1 VAADSGPDDFLLV
14 GRVARTHGNRG
25 QVIVNPETDFAD
37 ERFRIGEVVFV
48 GPENRSVPR
57 RITAVRFHQ
66 GRPIIGLDG
75 IDSMNDAEAL
85 ANAELWVSASTLP
98 PLPPATFYRHDLVGC
113 EVRDT
118 GDDFLGRVTDVQGPL
133 ERSYLVVESARG
145 EVLIPMVETI
155 CVRVDPKAR
164 VIVVDPPDGL
174 LDANTR

>member
-1 VAADSGPDDFLLV
+1 
-14 GRVARTHGNRG
+14 VARTHGNRG

-37 ERFRIGEVVFV
+37 ERFRVGGVLLV
-48 GPENRSVPR
+48 GPIDRPVPR

-66 GRPIIGLDG
+66 GRPIVAFEG

-85 ANAELWVSASTLP
+85 ANAELWVSALALP
-98 PLPPATFYRHDLVGC
+98 PLPPATYYRHDLVGC
-113 EVRDT
+113 EVRDAE
-118 GDDFLGRVTDVQGPL
+118 GNVVGRVTDVQGPL
-133 ERSYLVVESARG
+133 ERSHLVVDGARG

-164 VIVVDPPDGL
+164 IIVVDPPDGL